1 MSDLILVNHVVFVF
15 LYNTLL
21 NDKFSCSDMAL
32 FLKNVPYAR
41 PDSIFYLTARK
52 QTPTKPRVCIL
63 CPLKVCFGSTMTDS
77 ARADPSRPKLTQS
90 GHIESIYRFQ
100 KQAMQ

>member
-1 MSDLILVNHVVFVF
+1 M
-15 LYNTLL
+15 
-21 NDKFSCSDMAL
+21 
-32 FLKNVPYAR
+32 
-41 PDSIFYLTARK
+41 PDQTQFYLTARK

-63 CPLKVCFGSTMTDS
+63 CPLRVCFGSTMTDS

-100 KQAMQ
+100 KQAMQQSNLSLNLDLRLA